1 MVFLQ
6 AFPALP
12 PRPPLAF
19 LSRQKLPFPSLS
31 NACHA
36 GYYSIYLIFYWFCNG
51 IFRRPHADI
60 KACASVFLV
69 RKVNYDSRR
78 DIVFWFVLNLWYK
91 RDRYVRDFFCY
102 ISFFSSGHRYTN
114 VTVQYRFKFLN
125 LNQLI

>member
-6 AFPALP
+6 AFPLP
-12 PRPPLAF
+12 LLPRAPRF
-19 LSRQKLPFPSLS
+19 FSCQKLPFPSIS

-36 GYYSIYLIFYWFCNG
+36 GYYNIYLIFYWFCNG
-51 IFRRPHADI
+51 MFRPPHEDI

>member
-1 MVFLQ
+1 MVFLR

-12 PRPPLAF
+12 PRAPLAF

-31 NACHA
+31 NACQA
-36 GYYSIYLIFYWFCNG
+36 GYYNIYLIFYWFCNE
-51 IFRRPHADI
+51 IFRPPHADM

-69 RKVNYDSRR
+69 RKVNYDSLR

-102 ISFFSSGHRYTN
+102 I
-114 VTVQYRFKFLN
+114 
-125 LNQLI
+125 I

>member
-12 PRPPLAF
+12 PRAPLAF

-31 NACHA
+31 NACQT
-36 GYYSIYLIFYWFCNG
+36 GYCNIYLIFYWFCNG
-51 IFRRPHADI
+51 IFWSPHADI
-60 KACASVFLV
+60 KACARFFLV

-78 DIVFWFVLNLWYK
+78 DILFWFVLNLWYK

>member
-12 PRPPLAF
+12 PRAPLAF

-31 NACHA
+31 NARHP
-36 GYYSIYLIFYWFCNG
+36 GYYNIYLIFYWFCNG
-51 IFRRPHADI
+51 MFRRPHADI

-91 RDRYVRDFFCY
+91 RDRYVRGFFCY
-102 ISFFSSGHRYTN
+102 IILFRSLVVGIGTRKLLYNTDLSF
-114 VTVQYRFKFLN
+114 
-125 LNQLI
+125 

>member
-6 AFPALP
+6 AFPSLP
-12 PRPPLAF
+12 PRALLAF

-36 GYYSIYLIFYWFCNG
+36 GYYNIYLIFSWFCNG

-60 KACASVFLV
+60 KACARVFLV

-78 DIVFWFVLNLWYK
+78 DIVFWFVLNLSRYK
-91 RDRYVRDFFCY
+91 RDRYVRDFLCY
-102 ISFFSSGHRYTN
+102 I
-114 VTVQYRFKFLN
+114 
-125 LNQLI
+125 I